1 MFLPKWK
8 KKKKNP
14 LGSKFKYF
22 ENLAKLYYLINQVK
36 DMNTLSAIQQK
47 PNSLYSVLKER
58 Y

>member
-1 MFLPKWK
+1 ME